1 MQRKALLGLM
11 ILALAGCA
19 GTATSPPPQPSFVG
33 IVGTPWL
40 IALKIPVC
48 TATILMAGPVAAVAT
63 LSNPGLD
70 GNLAAS
76 DTRYDLDRGLNENC
90 GPPYVVTP

>member
-1 MQRKALLGLM
+1 MRRKAFVGLL

-19 GTATSPPPQPSFVG
+19 STEATPASSPSFVG

-40 IALKIPVC
+40 VALKIPVC
-48 TATILMAGPVAAVAT
+48 AATIVAAGPIAAVAA
-63 LSNPGLD
+63 LSNPGID
-70 GNLAAS
+70 ANLAET
-76 DTRYDLDRGLNENC
+76 DTRAQLDLSLNQNC